1 VHDYC
6 LFSQFCVRGGPLRTL
21 FLLFG
26 PLSRSRELLAY
37 TFPSNLASFAFARTS
52 CVHVSILFDQLRV
65 RENLLR
71 ARFHPIWP
79 VSRSRELLA
88 YTFPSYLAGFAFART
103 SCVHV
108 SILFG
113 QLRVRENFLRTRF
126 HPIWTGFAFARTSC
140 VHVSI
145 LFGQLRVRENLL
157 RARFHPIWPTS
168 RSREPLACTFPSYL
182 ASFAFARTS
191 CGHVSIL
198 LATFAFAGTSCF
210 TVPTFFSS
218 FRHAKVSVKKTT
230 S

>member
-1 VHDYC
+1 
-6 LFSQFCVRGGPLRTL
+6 LRTL

-37 TFPSNLASFAFARTS
+37 TFPSNLAGFAFARTS

-65 RENLLR
+65 RVNLLR

-88 YTFPSYLAGFAFART
+88 YTFPSYLANFAFARTSCVHVSILFGQFRVRENFLRARFLPFGPVSRSQELLAYTLPSNLAGFAFART

-126 HPIWTGFAFARTSC
+126 HPIWP
-140 VHVSI
+140 V
-145 LFGQLRVRENLL
+145 
-157 RARFHPIWPTS
+157 S
-168 RSREPLACTFPSYL
+168 RSRELLADTFPSY
-182 ASFAFARTS
+182 
-191 CGHVSIL
+191 